1 MRRSS
6 CNIVKAG
13 PSPRQPVIARPA
25 YIDSALTRPRAT
37 LRGETAMRVMAED
50 MRQASQREGGLSRD
64 DMLLLGWT
72 APQIES
78 LVAAAR
84 ERAQALAGLTA

>member
-1 MRRSS
+1 
-6 CNIVKAG
+6 
-13 PSPRQPVIARPA
+13 
-25 YIDSALTRPRAT
+25 
-37 LRGETAMRVMAED
+37 MAED

-78 LVAAAR
+78 LVPAAR
-84 ERAQALAGLTA
+84 KRAQALAGLTA